1 LSVSVKAT
9 LTEEYERAQQADGEH
24 HPEGAETHLQGSA
37 LAAYALIALG
47 ASVLIF
53 ASI

>member
-1 LSVSVKAT
+1 VKAP
-9 LTEEYERAQQADGEH
+9 LLEEYKRAQQPEGEH
-24 HPEGAETHLQGSA
+24 PAKAAETHLQGSA

-53 ASI
+53 AAI